1 MARRW
6 RVWYAL
12 LVAPSWCMILV
23 LLVGW
28 LFAHVV
34 IRIPNPHWVQ
44 DGEYVTLDTFGWLFS
59 LVAVPG
65 MLSAALSLFLLPLAA
80 LAQWTANPRRRWR
93 AIVLL
98 AILATPLV
106 CVIAMFR
113 PFGGPPLGIVDWIPD

>member
-1 MARRW
+1 
-6 RVWYAL
+6 
-12 LVAPSWCMILV
+12 MILV